1 MHAEATTL
9 SASQSDAY
17 GYACDVQTLLQHT
30 TVLLLITFS
39 ALVPSADLL
48 QGLHDVGLLCL
59 CLEAPLRL
67 AEVRKLF

>member
-17 GYACDVQTLLQHT
+17 GYACDAQTLLQHT

-39 ALVPSADLL
+39 ALMPSADLL
-48 QGLHDVGLLCL
+48 QGLHDIGLLCL
-59 CLEAPLRL
+59 CLEAPLQL
-67 AEVRKLF
+67 AEVRKLS